1 MKFFNYAC
9 AFFIITS
16 LFCSCS
22 NDLEIIDEYKDIPVV
37 YGLLNRNDT
46 NHLVRIEKGFLGEG
60 NSLLFA
66 QNPDSIYY
74 DTSVVVIKVFERII
88 NGALDTLIC
97 FPKFDVIKDEGLFTD
112 QEHVVYQLNRYTRN
126 LDGSITYDSSFALKD
141 DAIYTLEIT
150 NKLNGKVTKGST
162 KIVNDLFQLTLFP
175 STKIN
180 LASTFP
186 YNVKI
191 SSADNGKIY
200 GLIMRIKYKEINNSN
215 GYIFNKYVDY
225 YLSNQ
230 VSRTANGGED
240 LIFLLNGDPILSF
253 IGRNISPNSSVR
265 RPVTFVTA
273 DFIFTVGSEDFYNYV
288 QINAPGNTVNY
299 IPDFTTLDNGKG
311 IFSSRLIQTVSDIK
325 FNSPTQD
332 SLLNGRFTSGLFF

>member
-1 MKFFNYAC
+1 MA
-9 AFFIITS
+9 S
-16 LFCSCS
+16 LFCSCN
-22 NDLEIIDEYKDIPVV
+22 NDLDIIDEYRDIPVV
-37 YGLLNRNDT
+37 YSLLNKNDSI
-46 NHLVRIEKGFLGEG
+46 HLIRLEKGFLGEG

-74 DTSVVVIKVFERII
+74 DTSVVVVKVFERKS
-88 NGALDTLIC
+88 NGGLDTLIC
-97 FPKFDVIKDEGLFTD
+97 FPKYDIVKNEGLFTD
-112 QEHVVYQLNRYTRN
+112 EDHIVYQLNRFTRN
-126 LDGSITYDSSFALKD
+126 LDGSITYDSSITIKD

-162 KIVNDLFQLTLFP
+162 KIVNSLYQLTLFP

-180 LASTFP
+180 LASIFP
-186 YNVKI
+186 YNVRI
-191 SSADNGKIY
+191 SSANNGKMY

-215 GYIFNKYVDY
+215 GYVFSKYIDY
-225 YLSNQ
+225 YLTNQ
-230 VSRTANGGED
+230 VSRTSNGGEE
-240 LIFLLNGDPILSF
+240 LTFLLNGDPIMSF
-253 IGRNISPNSSVR
+253 IGRSIAPNSSVK

-273 DFIFTVGSEDFYNYV
+273 DFIFSVGSEDFYNYV

-332 SLLNGRFTSGLFF
+332 SLLNGRYTAGLFY

>member
-1 MKFFNYAC
+1 V
-9 AFFIITS
+9 FIATS
-16 LFCSCS
+16 LLFASCS
-22 NDLEIIDEYKDIPVV
+22 NELEIIDEYKDIPVV

-46 NHLVRIEKGFLGEG
+46 THLVRLEKGFLGEG
-60 NSLLFA
+60 NALLFA

-74 DTSVVVIKVFERII
+74 DTAVVVVKVFERKT
-88 NGALDTLIC
+88 NGSIDTLIC
-97 FPKFDVIKDEGLFTD
+97 FPKYDIIKNEGLFTD
-112 QEHVVYQLNRYTRN
+112 EDHIVYQLNRFIRN
-126 LDGSITYDSSFALKD
+126 NDGSITYDSSFTLIND
-141 DAIYTLEIT
+141 VTYSLEIT
-150 NKLNGKVTKGST
+150 NKLTGKITRGST
-162 KIVNDLFQLTLFP
+162 KIVNSLFQLTLFP

-186 YNVKI
+186 FNVKI
-191 SSADNGKIY
+191 SSATNGKIY

-215 GYIFNKYVDY
+215 GYVFSKYIDY

-230 VSRTANGGED
+230 VSRTAIGGEE
-240 LIFLLNGDPILSF
+240 LIFLLNGDPIMNF

-265 RPVTFVTA
+265 RPVTYVTA

-299 IPDFTTLDNGKG
+299 IPDFTTLSNGKG
-311 IFSSRLIQTVSDIK
+311 IFSSRLIQTVADIK

-332 SLLNGRFTSGLFF
+332 SLLNGRYTAGLFN